1 MRRQRIQKLFPAFF
15 ILGIGLLMTGFGT
28 AYVNGGFVIF
38 STAFVLSG
46 AILFFVSFL
55 AVSDSLKKS
64 CYGFRYHKRS
74 LRLLRLTLALLILI
88 FILNYATASR
98 NIRFDLTRSQQHT
111 LAVATKNILKN
122 LNLPVEITVFYV
134 GVAPNY
140 IEDLLKEFQKL
151 SPQHISTRIVDPL
164 VEIGF
169 AAQFGSVIKGDEKK
183 AIVRSGK
190 ERKDIDFTEESLSE
204 ETLINAILKTT
215 RKERKVYFLTG
226 HSEYDIDDKSTIGLS
241 TLKGLLEQNNSLP
254 KELTLGL
261 IPEIPED
268 CDVLIIAGPKEPL
281 NKADEETVQ
290 RYLEQGGKAVFF
302 IESFPIGDKDHPL
315 SKEDKLKNPPLNN
328 ILNRWGIIVG
338 EDVVVDMENYIGRDV
353 GCPATK
359 NYPPHKEIVNNLDY
373 TFYIRPRS
381 IRLDHA
387 LAPGVNLAPL
397 VKTISEKKSWAE
409 TSQTLEVKFNE
420 GEDTPGPVTLA
431 AVIWGPKN
439 EKRKADSKIIVFGDA
454 DFITNNFIDQFSNAQ
469 LALNAV
475 GWVSELENMM
485 VYGKKTA
492 EVQRLDLTNRQF
504 RTIIVILLIMPLLIG
519 CWGCLVWW
527 QQVV

>member
-1 MRRQRIQKLFPAFF
+1 MNHFRIRRLFPSFF
-15 ILGIGLLMTGFGT
+15 ILGVSLLMTGLAT
-28 AYVNGGFVIF
+28 AYINGGFVIF

-46 AILFFVSFL
+46 AIFLFVSFS
-55 AVSDSLKKS
+55 AASDSLKKS
-64 CYGFRYHKRS
+64 FDGFRYQKQSLRS
-74 LRLLRLTLALLILI
+74 LLLTLAVFILI
-88 FILNYATASR
+88 CILNYAAASK
-98 NIRFDLTRSQQHT
+98 NIRFDLTHTGQHT
-111 LAVATKNILKN
+111 LTEATKNILKN

-140 IEDLLKEFQKL
+140 IEDLLTEFQKL
-151 SPQHISTRIVDPL
+151 SPRHISTRIVDPL

-183 AIVRSGK
+183 VIVRSDK
-190 ERKDIDFTEESLSE
+190 ERKDIDFTKEPLSE

-215 RKERKVYFLTG
+215 REERKVYFLTG
-226 HSEYDIDDKSTIGLS
+226 HSEYDIDDKSAIGLS
-241 TLKGLLEQNNSLP
+241 TLKGLLEQNNSVSN
-254 KELTLGL
+254 ELTLGL
-261 IPEIPED
+261 IPEIPEA

-290 RYLEQGGKAVFF
+290 RYLEKGGKAVFF
-302 IESFPIGDKDHPL
+302 IESFPMGDKDHPL
-315 SKEDKLKNPPLNN
+315 SKEDKLKNPTLNN

-338 EDVVVDMENYIGRDV
+338 DDVVVDMENYIGRDV

-409 TSQTLEVKFNE
+409 KNQTLEVKFNE
-420 GEDTPGPVTLA
+420 WEDTPGPVTLA

-469 LALNAV
+469 LALNAI
-475 GWVSELENMM
+475 GWISELENMI

-504 RTIIVILLIMPLLIG
+504 RTIIVILLIMPLIIG

-527 QQVV
+527 RQAS